1 MADATG
7 VAVANGQGLDDSTD
21 KKPTGLMGNIGGPDF
36 LRQLTIIL
44 ILAICLALAVFVLMW
59 AYEPDM
65 RPLSRMETDELVQ
78 TLDYFDQNKIEYK
91 VENNLVYIRDDQY
104 AQIKLMLTRAGLSAP
119 SDPDAGILM
128 NDMGFGVS
136 QRMEKERL
144 KYNREK
150 QLAMAIEAL
159 KPVNKAKVLLAL
171 PKENVFARKV
181 QQPSATV
188 VVTLGKGRMLSQEE
202 IDSVVDIVASAVHGM
217 SPSRVTVSDNNG
229 RLLSSGSQDALSA
242 RSRREYELERKRE
255 MEYQEKI
262 DSILIPVL
270 GLGNYTSQVDVSMD
284 FTTVEQTQRS
294 FNPDLPAVRS
304 EMLMEDNQSGNGAIG
319 IPGAL
324 TNKPPVASDI
334 PEDVDDL
341 DAKKRSA
348 TPAKYRKESTRN
360 YELDTTVSHTRQ
372 QVGIIQRLSVSV
384 AVNYQST
391 SAEDGSVSQQPISDT
406 QLQSIRRLLIGGLG
420 FDVQRG
426 DMLEVVSVPFVREQ
440 FDDVEAVPF
449 YEQAW
454 FLRIIKWVMGALIAL
469 VLILAVMRP
478 MVKRLTTKEEPT
490 QEDAMLL
497 EGPVAG
503 QLDDT
508 MLAAQEALQ
517 DGDENLLASLGG
529 GGGRIELPDLH
540 KDEDVLRAVRA
551 LVANEPE
558 LSIQVV
564 KSWLDQ
570 DA

>member
-1 MADATG
+1 VADATG
-7 VAVANGQGLDDSTD
+7 VAVANGQELDSDTSEAKPGLAGTLGS
-21 KKPTGLMGNIGGPDF
+21 PDF

-44 ILAICLALAVFVLMW
+44 ILAICLALAVFVLLW

-65 RPLSRMETDELVQ
+65 RPLGRMETDELVQ

-91 VENNLVYIRDDQY
+91 VENNLVYVRDDQF
-104 AQIKLMLTRAGLSAP
+104 AQIKLMLTRAGLAESA
-119 SDPDAGILM
+119 DPDAGILM
-128 NDMGFGVS
+128 DDMGFGVS

-159 KPVNKAKVLLAL
+159 KPVKKAKVLLAL

-188 VVTLGKGRMLSQEE
+188 VVTLGKGRLLSQEE

-229 RLLSSGSQDALSA
+229 RLLSSGSQDPLSA

-262 DSILIPVL
+262 DGILIPVV
-270 GLGNYTSQVDVSMD
+270 GLGNYTAQVDVSMD

-324 TNKPPVASDI
+324 TNKPPLNSEI
-334 PEDVDDL
+334 PEDASEL
-341 DAKKRSA
+341 ESSKQSA

-384 AVNYQST
+384 AVNYQSAT
-391 SAEDGSVSQQPISDT
+391 AEDGTVTQQPIADQ

-426 DMLEVVSVPFVREQ
+426 DVLEVVSVPFVREQ
-440 FDDVEAVPF
+440 LEDVAPAPV

-454 FLRIIKWVMGALIAL
+454 FQRIIKWVMSALVAM
-469 VLILAVMRP
+469 VLILFVMRP
-478 MVKRLTTKEEPT
+478 MVKRLTAKEEVM
-490 QEDAMLL
+490 QEDAVLL

-517 DGDENLLASLGG
+517 EGDDNLLSSLG

-564 KSWLDQ
+564 KSWLEQ